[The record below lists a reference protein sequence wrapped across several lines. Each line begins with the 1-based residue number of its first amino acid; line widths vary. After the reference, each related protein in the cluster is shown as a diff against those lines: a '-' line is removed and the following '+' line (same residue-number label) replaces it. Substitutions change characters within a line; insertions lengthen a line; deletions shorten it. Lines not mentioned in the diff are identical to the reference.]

1 MEDKPKY
8 GDTKNLEAPEEINKI
23 ILGELQEVFP
33 YIKDVKLNI
42 ESEWVLKNPITRSS
56 GWKTIKS
63 ILTIYADKSYEDE
76 IKSEQSE
83 FYDFENQKIKD
94 GKDRELTRYIDK
106 FYYPWKW
113 ILQYNLLPELRIE
126 SMFTNLNLDFDY
138 I

>member
-1 MEDKPKY
+1 MEDKLKY
-8 GDTKNLEAPEEINKI
+8 GDIKKVGLPDEINKI

-33 YIKDVKLNI
+33 YIKDVKLTI

-106 FYYPWKW
+106 FYNPWKW